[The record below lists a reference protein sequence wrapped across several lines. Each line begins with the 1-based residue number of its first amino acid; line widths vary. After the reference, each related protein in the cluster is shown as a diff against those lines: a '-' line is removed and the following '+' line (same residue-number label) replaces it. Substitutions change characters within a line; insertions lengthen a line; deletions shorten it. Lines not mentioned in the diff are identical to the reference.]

1 MTAPESGSRGRI
13 LGAFVLLALAFGA
26 GTWVG
31 WWMVPGIALLWGAL
45 RPLVRRP
52 AVTAAFAS
60 LVAWAAWLA
69 ADAVLGRGAFGR
81 ITAGLS
87 DLLGQPGP
95 VLHAATLVFAA
106 LLAWSGA
113 VLGGAIGRRRG

>member
-1 MTAPESGSRGRI
+1 MTAPASGSRGRVY
-13 LGAFVLLALAFGA
+13 GAFALLVLAFGA
-26 GTWVG
+26 GSWVA
-31 WWMVPGIALLWGAL
+31 WWMVPVMALLWGGL

-52 AVTAAFAS
+52 AVTAALAT

-69 ADAVLGRGAFGR
+69 ADAILGRGAFGR

-95 VLHAATLVFAA
+95 VLHAVTLAFAT

-113 VLGGAIGRRRG
+113 VLGGAIGRRRA